1 MRFSELLK
9 SALSSIWSRKV
20 RSFLTSLGVI
30 IGVFA
35 VSALLSVGQASINRM
50 NENMKD
56 LNANLIGVSIY
67 NQEIELSLNDID
79 KISNMENVDTAAPY
93 ISQTYDITTNTDFF
107 SAKVVGTTSSW
118 AYIKDIKLNR
128 GRFINNID
136 VENKSKSV
144 VLGLTVCLEMFGNT
158 DVIGEKIY
166 IGDTKYTVV
175 GVADEMNSTFMSNPN
190 KEIYIPLTT
199 MQDYY
204 NIDKISNVSV
214 LPKENA
220 AKEASN
226 DINNFLSK
234 KYPTKNDYYVSSDEN
249 MQEYVEESNKTMMA
263 LLGGIGGISLL
274 VSGIGIMN
282 IMLVS
287 VRERTKEIGIRKAV
301 GAKRQDILIQFLI
314 EAMAL
319 SLFGGII
326 GIGITSLASGLL
338 ETALELEIVL
348 EIWIILLSTVFS
360 LIVGVVFGLYP
371 AMKASSL
378 RPVTALHYE

>member
-1 MRFSELLK
+1 MRFLELLK

-50 NENMKD
+50 NESMED
-56 LNANLIGVSIY
+56 LNANLIDVSVY
-67 NQEIELSLNDID
+67 NQEIDLSLNDVD
-79 KISNMENVDTAAPY
+79 KISNMDSVDKAAPY
-93 ISQTYDITTNTDFF
+93 ISQNYDITIKTNSF

-118 AYIKDIKLNR
+118 ADTKDIKLNR
-128 GRFINNID
+128 GRFISNID
-136 VENKSKSV
+136 VENRSKSV
-144 VLGLTVCLEMFGNT
+144 VLGLTICLEMFGNT
-158 DVIGEKIY
+158 DVIGEEIY
-166 IGDTKYTVV
+166 IGDTKYVIV

-199 MQDYY
+199 MQEYY
-204 NIDKISNVSV
+204 NIDNINNVSV
-214 LPKENA
+214 LPKEGS

-234 KYPTKNDYYVSSDEN
+234 KYPSKNDYHVSSDEN
-249 MQEYVEESNKTMMA
+249 MQEYIEESNKTMMA

-301 GAKRQDILIQFLI
+301 GAKRKDILIQFLI
-314 EAMAL
+314 EAMGL
-319 SLFGGII
+319 SLFGGLI
-326 GIGITSLASGLL
+326 GIGVTALASGLL

-348 EIWIILLSTVFS
+348 ELWIILLSTVFS
-360 LIVGVVFGLYP
+360 LVVGVVFGLYP
-371 AMKASSL
+371 AMKASAL